1 MRYINFLLAIALA
14 VVAVVIY
21 QMKYETRGLE
31 QRVSRLQ
38 MTIAQER
45 DAIGILR
52 AEWSHLNRPARLER
66 LARKHLGLRPLDATQ
81 VADRDVISS
90 AIRKP
95 PAAPNDPAP
104 QASRTGQPH
113 QPIAFVN

>member
-1 MRYINFLLAIALA
+1 MRYINFLLAVALA

-21 QMKYETRGLE
+21 QVKYETRGLE

-38 MTIAQER
+38 TTIGQER

-66 LARKHLGLRPLDATQ
+66 LARKHLGLRPLEATQ
-81 VADRDVISS
+81 VADRNAISS
-90 AIRKP
+90 AKRKP
-95 PAAPNDPAP
+95 AAAPDDPAP
-104 QASRTGQPH
+104 RASQAGPQR

>member
-1 MRYINFLLAIALA
+1 MRYINFLLAVALA
-14 VVAVVIY
+14 VIAVVIY
-21 QMKYETRGLE
+21 QVKYETRGLE

-38 MTIAQER
+38 TTIAEER

-81 VADRDVISS
+81 VADRDAISS
-90 AIRKP
+90 AKRESTL
-95 PAAPNDPAP
+95 APDDPAP
-104 QASRTGQPH
+104 KASRAGSRH

>member
-1 MRYINFLLAIALA
+1 MRYINFILAVALA
-14 VVAVVIY
+14 VVAVFIY
-21 QMKYETRGLE
+21 QVKYETRGLE

-38 MTIAQER
+38 LTIGRER

-66 LARKHLGLRPLDATQ
+66 LARKHLGLRPLEATQ
-81 VADRDVISS
+81 VADRNVISS
-90 AIRKP
+90 AKRKP
-95 PAAPNDPAP
+95 VVSPGGPAP
-104 QASRTGQPH
+104 QAPKAAPER

>member
-1 MRYINFLLAIALA
+1 MRYINFLLAVALA

-21 QMKYETRGLE
+21 QVKYETRGLE

-38 MTIAQER
+38 TTIGQER

-66 LARKHLGLRPLDATQ
+66 LARKHLGLRPLEATQ
-81 VADRDVISS
+81 VADRDAISS
-90 AIRKP
+90 AKRE
-95 PAAPNDPAP
+95 PAAAPDDPAP
-104 QASRTGQPH
+104 QASQAGPRR
-113 QPIAFVN
+113 QPIAYVN

>member
-1 MRYINFLLAIALA
+1 MRYINFLLAVALA
-14 VVAVVIY
+14 VMAVVIY
-21 QMKYETRGLE
+21 QVKYETRGLE

-38 MTIAQER
+38 TTIAQER

-81 VADRDVISS
+81 VADRDVISP
-90 AIRKP
+90 AKREP
-95 PAAPNDPAP
+95 AAAPNDPAS
-104 QASRTGQPH
+104 QASRTGQPR
-113 QPIAFVN
+113 QSIALVN